1 MNPDED
7 PQIPSYIFIVKLY
20 IHVHQGY
27 RVLTHPQ
34 MCRTDG
40 TDVKKQLKESAAL
53 AVTRWV
59 YVSFGDG
66 VMVSCTSC
74 TFYQVAMCSGLCVF
88 FCSGLGPQKRWTPKL
103 CLEHIC
109 FTGGHRI
116 NVAGKAL
123 LQNYTMMYGILAL
136 YCNTLQLQNAVTYHA
151 LTCPAGITG
160 SCMKLQSTT
169 HWVCHWGVSVQ
180 LLRSSF
186 QAASVEGT
194 DLWVTLAQK
203 EGSTEY
209 GCQKNGGSQ
218 LRTLPAAHPRLTE
231 TPLILLAS

>member
-1 MNPDED
+1 
-7 PQIPSYIFIVKLY
+7 
-20 IHVHQGY
+20 
-27 RVLTHPQ
+27 

-53 AVTRWV
+53 QPWPWHGESVWVLEMGWWFLAHLAHSIRWR
-59 YVSFGDG
+59 
-66 VMVSCTSC
+66 
-74 TFYQVAMCSGLCVF
+74 CV
-88 FCSGLGPQKRWTPKL
+88 LGSVCFSALAWDHRRDEHRSL
-103 CLEHIC
+103 CLQHIC

-136 YCNTLQLQNAVTYHA
+136 YCNTLQLQNAVTYYA

-169 HWVCHWGVSVQ
+169 HWVCHRGVSVQ

-209 GCQKNGGSQ
+209 GCQKNGGSE